1 MTMLATESNVMA
13 KTRELCDTISQDA
26 EFLALQE
33 QVERFL
39 SDEPA
44 KLAYQAAHEQG
55 EELGQKQQAGVALSD
70 IEIKQFE
77 EARQALIDNEVTREF
92 MAAQESFHTLQ
103 KTITKY
109 VGMTLELG
117 RVPEAE
123 DMQEGEKKEGC
134 CGGGCGC

>member
-1 MTMLATESNVMA
+1 MTMLATESNVIL
-13 KTRELCDTISQDA
+13 KTRELCETISQDI
-26 EFLALQE
+26 EFLALQG

-39 SDEPA
+39 GDESA
-44 KLAYQAAHEQG
+44 KLQYQSVH
-55 EELGQKQQAGVALSD
+55 ELGDQLHQKQQANVELSEL
-70 IEIKQFE
+70 EIKQFE
-77 EARQALIDNEVTREF
+77 EARQSLVENEVVSDF
-92 MAAQESFHTLQ
+92 MAAQQSLQDIQ

-123 DMQEGEKKEGC
+123 DMQEADGGGGC